1 MDLGLAMPRDRAQYW
16 MAVAVLLSA
25 GLVVSQT
32 PAVMVAAM
40 AGLCVAVLFDRVL
53 YR

>member
-1 MDLGLAMPRDRAQYW
+1 MPKDRVQYW

-25 GLVVSQT
+25 GLVVGQT
-32 PAVMVAAM
+32 AAVMIAAM
-40 AGLCVAVLFDRVL
+40 AGLCLAVVFDRAL

>member
-1 MDLGLAMPRDRAQYW
+1 MPKDRAQYW

-25 GLVVSQT
+25 GLVVGQA
-32 PAVMVAAM
+32 PAIGVAAM
-40 AGLCVAVLFDRVL
+40 AGICVAVLFDRML